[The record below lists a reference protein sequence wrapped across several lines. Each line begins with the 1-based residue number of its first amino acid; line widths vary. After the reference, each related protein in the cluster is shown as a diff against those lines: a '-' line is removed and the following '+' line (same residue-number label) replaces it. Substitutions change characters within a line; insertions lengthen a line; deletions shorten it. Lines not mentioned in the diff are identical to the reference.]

1 MKLWWI
7 LLFPLKKL
15 QLLVIFTANTYW
27 YSYLYFSISEA
38 GDCADM
44 EVSCTDNT
52 VVVLGSV
59 GAVMGLI
66 ILIQSVVL
74 VILLLLPNKNTKA
87 KKRLVI
93 ILVLEVSA

>member
-1 MKLWWI
+1 M
-7 LLFPLKKL
+7 FPLKKL
-15 QLLVIFTANTYW
+15 QLLVIFTTNTYW

-44 EVSCTDNT
+44 KVSCTDNT

-74 VILLLLPNKNTKA
+74 VILLLLPIKIVKL
-87 KKRLVI
+87 RRGY
-93 ILVLEVSA
+93 LVLEVSA